1 MKQFDDIS
9 VTVQTVDM
17 VCKFSW
23 RLVDDSWLLIA

>member
-9 VTVQTVDM
+9 VTIQTVDM
-17 VCKFSW
+17 VSKSSW